1 LERHKRDLIPLE
13 TSMDR
18 MTRDSTW
25 ERVVAEYSSMLL
37 TYDADTLPG
46 LSGLASVWQTL
57 YPDQYLSGLWR
68 SSLVKGLIW
77 RKVGSCPKPP
87 EYQAPSWSWASYP
100 IGTISHFER
109 HLNFHELAQISDAYC
124 VPTHDVNPTGMVSGG
139 YIKLAA
145 KAAPGKLRFR
155 GSSALSP
162 VYFHGTRAYVSLDS
176 FPESEELDVYMV
188 AIGTSSVTSI
198 DEAIKT
204 LHFLVLSS
212 NGGHP
217 ETFQRRGVSHP
228 RHPKTRWTADAAEW
242 WTSKAEDGWMEFT
255 IV

>member
-1 LERHKRDLIPLE
+1 MDRSTRDL
-13 TSMDR
+13 
-18 MTRDSTW
+18 TW
-25 ERVVAEYSSMLL
+25 EKVIQIYSSMRL
-37 TYDADTLPG
+37 TYDADALPG
-46 LSGLASVWQTL
+46 LSGLASVWKTL

-68 SSLVKGLIW
+68 TSLIRGLLW
-77 RKVGSCPKPP
+77 ERGFLCPKPP

-100 IGTISHFER
+100 IGTSSHFNIY
-109 HLNFHELAQISDAYC
+109 LNFHELAQILDACC
-124 VPTHDVNPTGMVSGG
+124 VPTYDVNSTGMVSSG

-162 VYFHGTRAYVSLDS
+162 VDFHGTRAYVSLDS

-188 AIGTSSVTSI
+188 AIGTSSRTIV
-198 DEAIKT
+198 DETIKT
-204 LHFLVLSS
+204 VHFLVLSS

-217 ETFQRRGVSHP
+217 ETFQRRGISFSEP
-228 RHPKTRWTADAAEW
+228 PEGRWTADEVEW